1 MNATC
6 APCVKRFLFTQTKLG
21 SFPGWI
27 FGNHNEKYNSE
38 ISSVLVLGFLI
49 PFVRRINAIEREFS
63 SGLAEHQG
71 VMGLTEAEFFFGHF
85 LTIMITCLVESS
97 SMLAVLYYS
106 KENELAWAHDMDP
119 SLLAFSFLLFAVGF
133 TLEIIMVT
141 WIFPKGMMAVLVGFL
156 LWRIVPTNVTRVAS
170 KEGASLA
177 GYFLIGKW
185 EKLLVGVFPPYAL
198 FSVLRII
205 AISRDYEKAGGWSVV
220 TKRALGRDTVTILEI
235 WAVMLLSDIV
245 KAFAAWYFSKVLPWS
260 TGNPQNPSFFLMPSY
275 WKPIGGETQDATP
288 DSADPARF
296 EELPADTPTVIV
308 AKNLTKVYGH
318 KTALEGL
325 NLKIYQSR
333 ITVLLGHN
341 GAGKSTLMNILT
353 VSNDFLISVCLG
365 MQAPTSG
372 VARVCGYNV
381 TTHRNE
387 VRQLVSFCQQTDVF
401 FDNMTVIENLLYFG
415 SLKGVPMNKLRQSI
429 ASTLEVVDLQDK
441 AYAMPNELSGGMKR
455 RLSIAITIVS
465 QPQVLILDEPTAGMD
480 PETRRHVWDT
490 LQVVAKERTLLLSSH
505 DMDEADAIG
514 DQVVVMAS
522 GKTICSGSTAFLK
535 KACGVGYKLILEKV
549 PKAFNLQKVFG
560 VVEKVVPTATVED
573 EKKGEVTIALKT
585 LDHSGFP
592 VMFETLEGASQK
604 LGIGS
609 IGVSVSSMKDVY
621 LKVTLMPN
629 PTSPVSLPILLNL
642 FITSRLLEQT
652 RQPLARITATIA
664 YIQSEYVPAAFTI
677 FLYRLWVWFHWA
689 SLSAFS
695 YSLGFAA
702 YAAFPVAE
710 RLGGAREVQLMTGM
724 WGAEFVFAHFV
735 FDMLHHAA
743 FAGAWSLIQFAFSS
757 YSIAAADAK
766 EVLESLLDVCNA
778 KPLYALEYNA
788 MGFEILALLATG
800 LACLGTMA
808 FLTSG
813 FLLPG
818 DAFAGKE
825 VSADEDVEEEKK
837 VIATLRDKKNFS
849 DHTMLAWN
857 LHKRFGDVRAVRGV
871 YVALKPSECF
881 GLLGVNGAGKTT
893 TFQMLAGLE
902 SVSYG
907 DAMTQ
912 TALLSKNVREWQSQ
926 ISYCFQTGGL
936 IDSMNAYEYL
946 YLIGRLRGI
955 SNADLK
961 PMVASIVNV
970 VDLQEHAWKECGVYR
985 FGCLELRRLK
995 IEAAP

>member
-1 MNATC
+1 
-6 APCVKRFLFTQTKLG
+6 
-21 SFPGWI
+21 
-27 FGNHNEKYNSE
+27 
-38 ISSVLVLGFLI
+38 
-49 PFVRRINAIEREFS
+49 
-63 SGLAEHQG
+63 
-71 VMGLTEAEFFFGHF
+71 
-85 LTIMITCLVESS
+85 
-97 SMLAVLYYS
+97 
-106 KENELAWAHDMDP
+106 
-119 SLLAFSFLLFAVGF
+119 
-133 TLEIIMVT
+133 MVT

-235 WAVMLLSDIV
+235 WAVMLLTDIV

-260 TGNPQNPSFFLMPSY
+260 TGNPQNPSFFLTPSY
-275 WKPIGGETQDATP
+275 WKPIGGKTQDANP

-318 KTALEGL
+318 KTALDGL

-353 VSNDFLISVCLG
+353 G

-505 DMDEADAIG
+505 DMNEADAIG

-621 LKVTLMPN
+621 LKINLDWAPEGKAQEVPVDEKDIDAVIAPINKQRTAARVFIALFIKRLIHLVRSRGILLGCVVLPLGLLALMSWQLPMPSLASQQESFLSDMKTIPVSLAVHCPGSVVVIGESPATRVSEKVRVLVESEGSSVQRATDVRKELNAIASEDLPHYMSTYAMALEFRKDTVTLMPN

-757 YSIAAADAK
+757 YSIAAAAFGVCRWVTIYGCEDIWWMEAFGGQRLV
-766 EVLESLLDVCNA
+766 EVL
-778 KPLYALEYNA
+778 
-788 MGFEILALLATG
+788 
-800 LACLGTMA
+800 
-808 FLTSG
+808 
-813 FLLPG
+813 
-818 DAFAGKE
+818 GK
-825 VSADEDVEEEKK
+825 V
-837 VIATLRDKKNFS
+837 
-849 DHTMLAWN
+849 
-857 LHKRFGDVRAVRGV
+857 
-871 YVALKPSECF
+871 
-881 GLLGVNGAGKTT
+881 
-893 TFQMLAGLE
+893 
-902 SVSYG
+902 
-907 DAMTQ
+907 
-912 TALLSKNVREWQSQ
+912 
-926 ISYCFQTGGL
+926 
-936 IDSMNAYEYL
+936 
-946 YLIGRLRGI
+946 
-955 SNADLK
+955 
-961 PMVASIVNV
+961 
-970 VDLQEHAWKECGVYR
+970 
-985 FGCLELRRLK
+985 
-995 IEAAP
+995 